1 MISLRTL
8 SVAILISSCFSLAAP
23 AQVVDAPGITYH
35 LQLPKSYDKTKTYRL
50 VVAVHGMTGTGQI
63 ADGEARAFWAR
74 DYDVIVAGPN
84 MPWGSG
90 PGKDKSKDE
99 NAAMDALLKDLRSKH
114 KLHDKFVLVGFSRGG
129 YFAPVYA
136 GAHEDQLLMM
146 AFYGSAAPRYEPK
159 KLPVGGA
166 CGSMEAF
173 GPGLKSWAEKVTT
186 AGGYAV
192 FHIAEG
198 AGHTITDSMRKMTV
212 DLFEKCH
219 KGLHPRVL
227 EQVEAKF
234 DEAKK
239 LEESQKFK
247 EAASRY
253 KSVLSTRSLPDDLK
267 QQAEDGQI
275 KALLSEMAK
284 NNPQI
289 TRTWEDARKAI
300 LASLKDFPP
309 LLEFRKL
316 LDDSRRP
323 FRGSKELDA
332 FFAQAETA
340 SQIISHI
347 NLHLKDVEAAT
358 AKGGKGPSQ
367 KLLDRRI
374 APLLAKIDIAE
385 IRSALNAHLKR
396 LPEPA
401 GE

>member
-1 MISLRTL
+1 MRLLLALVI
-8 SVAILISSCFSLAAP
+8 VWSCSFSASAA
-23 AQVVDAPGITYH
+23 VVDAPGITYH
-35 LQLPKSYDKTKTYRL
+35 LELPKKYDATKTYRL

-84 MPWGSG
+84 MAWGSG

-99 NAAMDALLKDLRSKH
+99 NAAMESLIKDLRSKH
-114 KLHDKFVLVGFSRGG
+114 KLQEKFVLIGFSRGG
-129 YFAPVYA
+129 YFAPTWAA
-136 GAHEDQLLMM
+136 GHEDQLLMVS
-146 AFYGSAAPRYEPK
+146 FYGSSAPRYEPK
-159 KLPVGGA
+159 SLPIAGA
-166 CGSMEAF
+166 CGSMETF
-173 GPGLKSWAEKVTT
+173 GPGLKAWSEKVTA

-192 FHIAEG
+192 HHIAEG

-234 DEAKK
+234 EEAKK
-239 LEESQKFK
+239 LEETQKFK
-247 EAASRY
+247 DAATRY
-253 KSVLSTRSLPDDLK
+253 KAVLATKSLPDDLK
-267 QQAEDGQI
+267 AQAQEGQT
-275 KALLSEMAK
+275 KALLADMAK
-284 NNPQI
+284 TNPQI
-289 TRTWEDARKAI
+289 TETWETSRKAV
-300 LASLKDFPP
+300 LAALKDFPP

-323 FRGSKELDA
+323 FRGSKELDG

-358 AKGGKGPSQ
+358 SKGGKGPSQ
-367 KLLDRRI
+367 KPLDRRI
-374 APLLAKIDIAE
+374 APLLTKIDIPE
-385 IRSALNAHLKR
+385 IRSALDAHLAK
-396 LPEPA
+396 LPEPI